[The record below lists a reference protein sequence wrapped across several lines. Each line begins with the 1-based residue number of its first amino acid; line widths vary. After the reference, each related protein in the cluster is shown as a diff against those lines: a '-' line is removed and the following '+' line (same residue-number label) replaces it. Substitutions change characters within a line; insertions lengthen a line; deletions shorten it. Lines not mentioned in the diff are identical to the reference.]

1 MILMDISKIVKLIE
15 AKVARGRREREVK
28 SCCSMGLKFQW
39 CKVSTFWRSAVVL
52 IVNAVLCA

>member
-1 MILMDISKIVKLIE
+1 MDISKIVKLIE

-39 CKVSTFWRSAVVL
+39 CKVSTFWRSAVVP